1 VSRWTA
7 ADIPDQS
14 GRVAVVTGANS
25 GLGLVTARELAR
37 AGAEVVVACRDT
49 SKGERAAEDIRRVVS
64 GARLAV
70 RRLDLAD
77 LGSVREFAEGLAG
90 EHAAIDLLINNAGVM
105 APPRRLTADGFES
118 QIGTN
123 HLGHFALTGRLLE
136 RLEAA
141 DAPRVVSLS
150 SGAHRIGWMRFD
162 DLNWERRYNNWLAY
176 GQSKLADLLFCFELQ
191 RRATAAGSRLKALA
205 AHPGYAATNLQ
216 FAGPRKVE
224 AAFMAVTNKL
234 VAQSAE
240 MGALPTLYAATV
252 PDLPGGSFIGPD
264 GIGEMR
270 GYPHVVGAAKRA
282 YDEDAWRRLWE
293 LSEEL
298 TGVRPEFAAAARATA

>member
-1 VSRWTA
+1 MSRWTA
-7 ADIPDQS
+7 ADIPDQT
-14 GRVAVVTGANS
+14 GRVAIVTGANS

-37 AGAEVVVACRDT
+37 AGAEVVIACRDT
-49 SKGERAAEDIRRVVS
+49 GKGERAAEEIRRSVP
-64 GARLAV
+64 GAGLAV
-70 RRLDLAD
+70 RRLDLASLD
-77 LGSVREFAEGLAG
+77 SVREFAGVLAG
-90 EHAAIDLLINNAGVM
+90 EHDSIDLLINNAGVM

-123 HLGHFALTGRLLE
+123 HLGHFALTGLLLE

-141 DAPRVVSLS
+141 GAPRVVSLS

-162 DLNWERRYNNWLAY
+162 DLNWERRYNSWLAY

-191 RRATAAGSRLKALA
+191 RRATEAGSRLKALA

-282 YDEDAWRRLWE
+282 YDEDAWRQLWE
-293 LSEEL
+293 RSEEM
-298 TGVRPEFAAAARATA
+298 TGVHYGFAAAPSTAA